1 MSASM
6 GRTSI
11 IASSASEGKDLL
23 PSISG
28 KVRWWA
34 FPDFSLHPAEWRGTS
49 CLRIVSAAGSDK
61 RGICDNTTGRTSV
74 RTCQQRLSIAS
85 QQTAWH
91 GSDRDSYG
99 TGATAVLANCHKPSC
114 AALTFSLLIATRTY
128 APQVPRRQVPAG
140 RLPCMP
146 NAARRAARLIAW
158 TPAA

>member
-11 IASSASEGKDLL
+11 IASSVSEGKDLL
-23 PSISG
+23 PFISG

-74 RTCQQRLSIAS
+74 RTHRQRLL
-85 QQTAWH
+85 AWLLSRLH
-91 GSDRDSYG
+91 G
-99 TGATAVLANCHKPSC
+99 TGATAITTARKRHGTEATAVLADHYQPSW
-114 AALTFSLLIATRTY
+114 IAFRSSRPISIRTH
-128 APQVPRRQVPAG
+128 VPSPSPPSANRMAFLHAKRHAE
-140 RLPCMP
+140 RH
-146 NAARRAARLIAW
+146 A
-158 TPAA
+158 